1 MVKQLTSGDIACV
14 QPKSKRNR
22 KLLSA
27 PKASKYVITAQQG
40 LHKSTQCCPFRE
52 NYKHSSPLCL
62 TKRNMYCFIGLSM
75 SVLYPIGSDA
85 PLGW

>member
-40 LHKSTQCCPFRE
+40 LHKSTQYCPFRE
-52 NYKHSSPLCL
+52 SYKH
-62 TKRNMYCFIGLSM
+62 TDT
-75 SVLYPIGSDA
+75 SVSDKKKHV
-85 PLGW
+85 LFYWTEHERSVSYR